1 METLTLFDPV
11 PVLDDVHMLPSYCPI
26 PGMGMLPMN
35 AFLIRG
41 AEPTL
46 IDTGPGPLAAEL
58 VESLSSVIDLEEI
71 RWLWLTHTDPDHIGA
86 VERVLEAAPEAR
98 VVTTFL
104 GAGKMALHRPLPED
118 RVHLINPG
126 ESLHIGD
133 RELVAVR
140 PPAFDAPETIAAFDS
155 TSRALYAADCFGT
168 LMSEPAETAEAID
181 DDALS
186 EGLRTWA
193 EIDMPW
199 LQYASRERL
208 ARASAQLAKLQPS
221 VVLSGHLPPSF
232 SGVDRLAANLLG
244 VLDAIHE
251 AELEGAAAEVIGEV
265 F

>member
-1 METLTLFDPV
+1 METLKLFEPV
-11 PVLDDVHMLPSYCPI
+11 RVLDDVHMLPSYCPI
-26 PGMGMLPMN
+26 PTMGMLPMN

-58 VESLSSVIDLEEI
+58 VESLSSVIDIEEI

-86 VERVLEAAPEAR
+86 VERVLEAAPQAR

-104 GAGKMALHRPLPED
+104 GVGKMALHRPLPED
-118 RVHLINPG
+118 RIHLINPG
-126 ESLHIGD
+126 ERLHIGD
-133 RELVAVR
+133 RELVALR
-140 PPAFDAPETIAAFDS
+140 PPAFDAPETIAAFDTS
-155 TSRALYAADCFGT
+155 SRALFAADCFGT
-168 LMSEPAETAEAID
+168 LMAQPAETAEEVD
-181 DDALS
+181 DDALR
-186 EGLRTWA
+186 EGLRAWA

-199 LQYASRERL
+199 LQYASRGKLERAAL
-208 ARASAQLAKLQPS
+208 ELERLQPS

-232 SGVDRLAANLLG
+232 DGIERLSAELLG

-251 AELEGAAAEVIGEV
+251 VELEAAASEVLDEV